1 MATSSVRFTGELKE
15 GIASITKTYWSSDK
29 AGENEITQAN
39 LENTV
44 YFHIKTVGLANQ
56 TLTLQLFDEDTIDD
70 DDKFD
75 GKKIEKKCQLD
86 KNGYGKIELVLPL
99 SWTDDLEGEKWRL
112 WLIDINITYRKLYWK
127 VISGHEN
134 VNNKKIKKFLQ
145 VHRSDR
151 FLHVE
156 SSEVYNLPQVYTTE
170 GEQITVFAEYIKEK
184 IKDKAKEEVIDFV
197 TTAIEESVKDNA
209 RKYAV
214 AKLSKGYLVT
224 QSREIIGGP
233 KNAKG
238 RDRQIKS
245 IVYDI
250 EGGPPLL
257 FRANDVDY
265 KNFKGERISTKGVD
279 PYKVFYDQKAE
290 CKLKV
295 LGYFN
300 KAQKIYDIFQVLKQ
314 AMECKPGESL
324 PIPTLATGP
333 AMFFELVGMMAYYE
347 FSKLDDALEEYRR
360 KQLEE
365 AKGEGLAAV
374 EALLSNW
381 KYWNGVAKA
390 RGAELS
396 DDDIV
401 YDTLYITAETAMKIK
416 QGEFKTYEELESFI
430 FQAEEDKNITV
441 LYRNQYDS
449 IRKGRVYVIETFF
462 MNMEEEYEY

>member
-29 AGENEITQAN
+29 EGKNTITQAN

-56 TLTLQLFDEDTIDD
+56 TLTLQLFDRDTLAINDD
-70 DDKFD
+70 ELFNGEKI
-75 GKKIEKKCQLD
+75 KKECQLD
-86 KNGYGKIELVLPL
+86 KDGYGKIELVLPL
-99 SWTDDLEGEKWRL
+99 SWTEDLEGEKQRFVFG
-112 WLIDINITYRKLYWK
+112 LIEINTIYRRLYWK
-127 VISGHEN
+127 VVSGHKN
-134 VNNKKIKKFLQ
+134 VNNKNIESFLRI
-145 VHRSDR
+145 HRSDR

-184 IKDKAKEEVIDFV
+184 IKDKAEEEVIDFV
-197 TTAIEESVKDNA
+197 TTAIEESVKDSA
-209 RKYAV
+209 HKYAV

-257 FRANDVDY
+257 FRANDIDY

-374 EALLSNW
+374 EALLSSW

-401 YDTLYITAETAMKIK
+401 YDTLDITAETAMKIK
-416 QGEFKTYEELESFI
+416 QGEFKTYRDLDSST
-430 FQAEEDKNITV
+430 FQAKGDEDITI

-462 MNMEEEYEY
+462 IKEL